1 MNGDLSRQFRFG
13 EFELDQARR
22 SLKRNGI
29 DLSLNPKAFDLLV
42 ELLLA
47 SGSIVT
53 KDELLERVWP
63 DQFVEENNL
72 SVQISALR
80 KLLGDGNGG
89 GKYIA
94 TISGKGYAFVAPLEN
109 ADEEFIIEHRTIER
123 ILIER
128 DDLDNHSEQLAL
140 TGKSSNFRPMV
151 VAVILLCVVAT
162 IFGVIFWRQ
171 VSARSGFA
179 PAAFTERKLT
189 TSGRVNI
196 AIVSPDGKM
205 FAYSVREAD
214 TQHSSIRIGQT
225 NGSSDLEILP
235 TRAELYDPIAFS
247 NDSQYL
253 YYVDYKPRQFENAT
267 FYKMPA
273 IGGVPQKLFAGINI
287 YPALSPDEKKLA
299 IVRTDREN
307 KTSTLVVAHLDGS
320 GESILVTRPIDA
332 PIRAQTLAWSKDGSM
347 IAFGAKK
354 EGEGFSEIFVTDTAT
369 GNLQQ
374 LTAGKIQR
382 IFRLGWLSDGS
393 GLIGITSP
401 VERSWGKIW
410 HIRYPDGELSEI
422 TRDHK
427 QYVSVLSLTADAR
440 SLLSVE
446 VSSESNIWT
455 SPADSLADITQITF
469 GGLGRQDGWGG
480 LAIAAD
486 GNIIFTSKKDLRAS
500 LWTIDSGGQNAK
512 QLTPWDALDANPSVS
527 SDGNYVIFDSDRSG
541 RSEIWRVRADGS
553 ELTQITADGENSDPS
568 FLSDGQSILYRHGG
582 VEASSLRRIS
592 LFGNNMA
599 VISDA
604 GGSSPRVSPNGEFV
618 ACGRTIEGKDIL
630 AVLSTST
637 GEQVR
642 QFPLPQTFNLN
653 SGAIRWSP
661 DGRFICYRDWSN
673 GIWKQNIEGGEP
685 ERIVNLPD
693 EKFYQYVWSADSK
706 QFALTRGRE
715 LRDVVILDRQ

>member
-1 MNGDLSRQFRFG
+1 M
-13 EFELDQARR
+13 
-22 SLKRNGI
+22 
-29 DLSLNPKAFDLLV
+29 
-42 ELLLA
+42 
-47 SGSIVT
+47 
-53 KDELLERVWP
+53 
-63 DQFVEENNL
+63 
-72 SVQISALR
+72 
-80 KLLGDGNGG
+80 
-89 GKYIA
+89 
-94 TISGKGYAFVAPLEN
+94 
-109 ADEEFIIEHRTIER
+109 
-123 ILIER
+123 
-128 DDLDNHSEQLAL
+128 
-140 TGKSSNFRPMV
+140 
-151 VAVILLCVVAT
+151 
-162 IFGVIFWRQ
+162 
-171 VSARSGFA
+171 
-179 PAAFTERKLT
+179 
-189 TSGRVNI
+189 
-196 AIVSPDGKM
+196 
-205 FAYSVREAD
+205 
-214 TQHSSIRIGQT
+214 
-225 NGSSDLEILP
+225 
-235 TRAELYDPIAFS
+235 
-247 NDSQYL
+247 
-253 YYVDYKPRQFENAT
+253 
-267 FYKMPA
+267 
-273 IGGVPQKLFAGINI
+273 
-287 YPALSPDEKKLA
+287 
-299 IVRTDREN
+299 
-307 KTSTLVVAHLDGS
+307 
-320 GESILVTRPIDA
+320 
-332 PIRAQTLAWSKDGSM
+332 
-347 IAFGAKK
+347 
-354 EGEGFSEIFVTDTAT
+354 
-369 GNLQQ
+369 
-374 LTAGKIQR
+374 
-382 IFRLGWLSDGS
+382 
-393 GLIGITSP
+393 
-401 VERSWGKIW
+401 
-410 HIRYPDGELSEI
+410 
-422 TRDHK
+422 
-427 QYVSVLSLTADAR
+427 LSLTADAR